1 MRQIAGAPAAAGNR
15 AAILLIRVA
24 AILNVIHASLTYYS
38 ARQRNRSGAPYMEPF
53 EREVVSD
60 LDEQTDD
67 RAESRRK
74 LPLHVRILLGL
85 FIGATLGSGARAMLG
100 PDAPALTWVVRHLA
114 EPVGQLFLR
123 ALLMTVV
130 PLVVSSLVVGVAGIG
145 DVRRLGRVGVRT
157 VGFCLVI
164 SVISV
169 GLGILLANTVR
180 PGTRLDPATRDLLM
194 AEYGDAGRQL
204 SITNEGAQQAPTNE
218 SPLMSFAR
226 TLVPANPLES
236 MARSTPDMIGIMFF
250 SIVFGAALTLVS
262 RESAAPVMAL
272 LDGVFKV
279 IAKVIDIVMKVAPVG
294 VACLLFTM
302 TARFGFGF
310 LISLGWYVVTVLA
323 GLAIHTFIVYPIA
336 LKLAAHVSPAEF
348 FKRVRTVMLTAFSTS
363 SSNATLPTALRVS
376 ELNLGVP
383 REIGAFV
390 LTVGAT
396 ANQNGTA
403 LYEGV
408 TVLFLAQLAGVD
420 LTLAQQL
427 MIVYLAVLGSVGT
440 AGVPS
445 GSTPFVV
452 AVLVTIGI
460 NPALIAI
467 ILGVDRLLDMCRTV
481 VNVVGDMTA
490 AVYVAKREGAA
501 LEI

>member
-1 MRQIAGAPAAAGNR
+1 M
-15 AAILLIRVA
+15 
-24 AILNVIHASLTYYS
+24 H
-38 ARQRNRSGAPYMEPF
+38 MEPF

-60 LDEQTDD
+60 LDEHTDD
-67 RAESRRK
+67 RAATRQRM
-74 LPLHVRILLGL
+74 PLHVRILLGL
-85 FIGATLGSGARAMLG
+85 VVGATLGSAGRAMLG
-100 PDAPALTWVVRHLA
+100 PDAPSLAWVIRHIT
-114 EPVGQLFLR
+114 EPIGQLFLR
-123 ALLMTVV
+123 SLLMTVV
-130 PLVVSSLVVGVAGIG
+130 PLVVSSLIVGVAGIG

-157 VGFCLVI
+157 VAFCLVI
-164 SVISV
+164 SLVSV

-180 PGTRLDPATRDLLM
+180 PGMRLDAETRDLLM
-194 AEYGDAGRQL
+194 AQYADASKQVA
-204 SITNEGAQQAPTNE
+204 TPVATNE

-236 MARSTPDMIGIMFF
+236 MARSTPDMLGIMFF

-262 RESAAPVMAL
+262 RESAAPVMAV
-272 LDGVFKV
+272 LDGIFKV
-279 IAKVIDIVMKVAPVG
+279 IAKVIDIVMKVAPLG

-323 GLAIHTFIVYPIA
+323 GLAIHTFVVYPIA
-336 LKLAAHVSPAEF
+336 LKLAAHVSPVAF
-348 FKRVRTVMLTAFSTS
+348 FTRVRTVMLTAFSTS

-376 ELNLGVP
+376 ETNLGVP

-408 TVLFLAQLAGVD
+408 TVLFLAQLAGVE

-427 MIVYLAVLGSVGT
+427 MIVYLAVLGSIGT

-481 VNVVGDMTA
+481 VNVVGDLTA

-501 LEI
+501 LNI

>member
-1 MRQIAGAPAAAGNR
+1 
-15 AAILLIRVA
+15 
-24 AILNVIHASLTYYS
+24 
-38 ARQRNRSGAPYMEPF
+38 MEQF

-67 RAESRRK
+67 RAAARGRV
-74 LPLHVRILLGL
+74 PLHVRILIGL
-85 FIGATLGSGARAMLG
+85 AAGAALGSAAREVLG
-100 PDAPALTWVVRHLA
+100 PDSPLLASAIRHVA

-123 ALLMTVV
+123 SLLMTVV

-145 DVRRLGRVGVRT
+145 DVRRLGRVGMRT

-164 SVISV
+164 SLVSV

-180 PGTRLDPATRDLLM
+180 PGTRLDPETRDLLM
-194 AEYGDAGRQL
+194 AEYADA
-204 SITNEGAQQAPTNE
+204 SKQAAPASSTGE
-218 SPLMSFAR
+218 SPLMSFVRA
-226 TLVPANPLES
+226 LVPANPLES

-250 SIVFGAALTLVS
+250 SIVFGAALTLVA
-262 RESAAPVMAL
+262 EETAAPVVAVL
-272 LDGVFKV
+272 EGVFKV
-279 IAKVIDIVMKVAPVG
+279 IAKVIDIVMKVAPIG

-302 TARFGFGF
+302 TARFGFAF

-336 LKLAAHVSPAEF
+336 LKLAAGVSPVEF
-348 FKRVRTVMLTAFSTS
+348 FRRIRTVMLTAFSTS

-420 LTLAQQL
+420 LTLAQQM

-467 ILGVDRLLDMCRTV
+467 IIGVDRLLDMCRTV
-481 VNVVGDMTA
+481 VNVVGDLA
-490 AVYVAKREGAA
+490 ATVYVAKKEGAT
-501 LEI
+501 LSI

>member
-1 MRQIAGAPAAAGNR
+1 MGQ
-15 AAILLIRVA
+15 
-24 AILNVIHASLTYYS
+24 
-38 ARQRNRSGAPYMEPF
+38 F
-53 EREVVSD
+53 EQEVVSD

-67 RAESRRK
+67 RAEARGK
-74 LPLHVRILLGL
+74 IPLHVRILMGL
-85 FIGATLGSGARAMLG
+85 AAGAALGSTAREVLG
-100 PDAPALTWVVRHLA
+100 PDSPLLASAIRHVA

-123 ALLMTVV
+123 SLLMTVV

-145 DVRRLGRVGVRT
+145 DVRRLGRVGLRT

-164 SVISV
+164 SIVSV

-180 PGTRLDPATRDLLM
+180 PGTRLDPETRDLLM
-194 AEYGDAGRQL
+194 AEYADA
-204 SITNEGAQQAPTNE
+204 SKQAASAPSTGE
-218 SPLMSFAR
+218 APFMSFVR
-226 TLVPANPLES
+226 MLVPANPLES

-250 SIVFGAALTLVS
+250 SIVFGAALTLVA
-262 RESAAPVMAL
+262 EETAAPVVAVL
-272 LDGVFKV
+272 EGVFKV
-279 IAKVIDIVMKVAPVG
+279 IAKVIDIVMKVAPIG

-302 TARFGFGF
+302 TARFGFAF

-336 LKLAAHVSPAEF
+336 LKLAARVSPAEF

-420 LTLAQQL
+420 LTLAQQML
-427 MIVYLAVLGSVGT
+427 IVYLAVLGSVGT

-467 ILGVDRLLDMCRTV
+467 IIGVDRLLDMCRTV
-481 VNVVGDMTA
+481 VNVVGDLA
-490 AVYVAKREGAA
+490 ATVYVAKKEGAE
-501 LEI
+501 LQI

>member
-1 MRQIAGAPAAAGNR
+1 
-15 AAILLIRVA
+15 
-24 AILNVIHASLTYYS
+24 
-38 ARQRNRSGAPYMEPF
+38 MEPF

-60 LDEQTDD
+60 LDEHTDD
-67 RAESRRK
+67 RAATRGK
-74 LPLHVRILLGL
+74 APLHVRILLGL
-85 FIGATLGSGARAMLG
+85 AVGATLGGTMRAVFG
-100 PDAPALTWVVRHLA
+100 HDAPLLEWVVRHIA

-164 SVISV
+164 SIISV

-194 AEYGDAGRQL
+194 TEYADASKQVGPPP
-204 SITNEGAQQAPTNE
+204 PTNE

-262 RESAAPVMAL
+262 RESAAPVMSVL
-272 LDGVFKV
+272 EGIFKV
-279 IAKVIDIVMKVAPVG
+279 IAKVIDIVMKVAPIG

-310 LISLGWYVVTVLA
+310 LISLGWYVMTVLA

-336 LKLAAHVSPAEF
+336 LKLAAHVSPVDF
-348 FKRVRTVMLTAFSTS
+348 FQRVRTVMLTAFSTS

-420 LTLAQQL
+420 LTLTQQL
-427 MIVYLAVLGSVGT
+427 MIVYLAVLGSIGT

-490 AVYVAKREGAA
+490 AVYVAKREGAT
-501 LEI
+501 LKV

>member
-1 MRQIAGAPAAAGNR
+1 
-15 AAILLIRVA
+15 
-24 AILNVIHASLTYYS
+24 
-38 ARQRNRSGAPYMEPF
+38 MESF

-60 LDEQTDD
+60 LDDHTDD
-67 RAESRRK
+67 RSRTRRRM
-74 LPLHVRILLGL
+74 PLHVRILLGL
-85 FIGATLGSGARAMLG
+85 ALGATLGGGARAVLG
-100 PDAPALTWVVRHLA
+100 ADAPALAWVVTHIA
-114 EPVGQLFLR
+114 EPAGQLFLR
-123 ALLMTVV
+123 SLLMTVV
-130 PLVVSSLVVGVAGIG
+130 PLVVSSLSVGVAGIG

-157 VGFCLVI
+157 VAFCLAI
-164 SVISV
+164 SIVSV
-169 GLGILLANTVR
+169 ALGILLANTVR
-180 PGTRLDPATRDLLM
+180 PGLRLDPDTRDLLM
-194 AEYGDAGRQL
+194 AQYGDA
-204 SITNEGAQQAPTNE
+204 SKQASAAPAPSNE

-250 SIVFGAALTLVS
+250 SIVFGVALTLVS
-262 RESAAPVMAL
+262 RESAAPVIAL
-272 LDGVFKV
+272 LDGIFKV
-279 IAKVIDIVMKVAPVG
+279 IAKIIDIVMKVAPLG

-310 LISLGWYVVTVLA
+310 LVSLGWYVVTVLG

-336 LKLAAHVSPAEF
+336 LKLAASVSPVEF

-376 ELNLGVP
+376 EMNLGVP

-420 LTLAQQL
+420 LTLVQQL
-427 MIVYLAVLGSVGT
+427 MIVYLAVLGSIGT

-445 GSTPFVV
+445 GSTPFVI

-481 VNVVGDMTA
+481 VNVVGDLAA
-490 AVYVAKREGAA
+490 AVYVAKREGAS
-501 LEI
+501 LSI

>member
-1 MRQIAGAPAAAGNR
+1 MRQIARAPSSSR
-15 AAILLIRVA
+15 DSPAILMIGIATLLEVRSHTCVD
-24 AILNVIHASLTYYS
+24 ILFRRGTE
-38 ARQRNRSGAPYMEPF
+38 MEPF

-67 RAESRRK
+67 RVQARRRV
-74 LPLHVRILLGL
+74 PLHVRILLGL
-85 FIGATLGSGARAMLG
+85 VIGAAAGGTARAVLGSGSG
-100 PDAPALTWVVRHLA
+100 ALAWMIA
-114 EPVGQLFLR
+114 NIADPIGQLFLR

-157 VGFCLVI
+157 VLFCLVI
-164 SVISV
+164 SIVSV
-169 GLGILLANTVR
+169 ALGILLANTIR
-180 PGTRLDPATRDLLM
+180 PGTRLDPATRDQLL
-194 AEYGDAGRQL
+194 AEYADASKQV
-204 SITNEGAQQAPTNE
+204 GAPSASTDA
-218 SPLMSFAR
+218 PLMSFVR

-236 MARSTPDMIGIMFF
+236 MARSTPDMLGIMFF
-250 SIVFGAALTLVS
+250 SIMFGAALTLVS
-262 RESAAPVMAL
+262 PESAASVVGV

-279 IAKVIDIVMKVAPVG
+279 VAKIIDIVMKVAPIG

-310 LISLGWYVVTVLA
+310 LISLAWYVVTVLG

-336 LKLAAHVSPAEF
+336 LKMAARVSPVEF

-376 ELNLGVP
+376 EANLGVP

-390 LTVGAT
+390 LTIGAT

-427 MIVYLAVLGSVGT
+427 TIVYLAVLGSIGT
-440 AGVPS
+440 AGIPS
-445 GSTPFVV
+445 GSLPFVV
-452 AVLVTIGI
+452 AVLAMVGI
-460 NPALIAI
+460 PVQLVAI
-467 ILGVDRLLDMCRTV
+467 ILGVDRLLDMSRTV
-481 VNVVGDMTA
+481 VNVVGDLTA
-490 AVYVAKREGAA
+490 TVYVAKKEGAE
-501 LEI
+501 LKI

>member
-1 MRQIAGAPAAAGNR
+1 
-15 AAILLIRVA
+15 
-24 AILNVIHASLTYYS
+24 
-38 ARQRNRSGAPYMEPF
+38 MEPF

-60 LDEQTDD
+60 LDDETDD
-67 RAESRRK
+67 RAQARRR
-74 LPLHVRILLGL
+74 LPLHARILVGL
-85 FIGATLGSGARAMLG
+85 AVGAIAGGTARAVLG
-100 PDAPALTWVVRHLA
+100 PASDTLAWTIANVA

-157 VGFCLVI
+157 VVFCLVI
-164 SVISV
+164 SIVSV
-169 GLGILLANTVR
+169 ALGILLANTIR
-180 PGTRLDPATRDLLM
+180 PGTRLDPSTRDRLL
-194 AEYGDAGRQL
+194 AEYADASRQV
-204 SITNEGAQQAPTNE
+204 AAPAA
-218 SPLMSFAR
+218 SPDSPAMSFVR

-236 MARSTPDMIGIMFF
+236 MARSTPDMLGIMFF
-250 SIVFGAALTLVS
+250 SIIFGAALTLVS
-262 RESAAPVMAL
+262 PEAAAPVIAVC
-272 LDGVFKV
+272 DGVFKV
-279 IAKVIDIVMKVAPVG
+279 VAKIIDIVMKVAPLG

-310 LISLGWYVVTVLA
+310 LISLGWYVVTVLG
-323 GLAIHTFIVYPIA
+323 GLAIHTFVVYPIA
-336 LKLAAHVSPAEF
+336 LRAAAGVSPVAF
-348 FKRVRTVMLTAFSTS
+348 FRQVRTVMLTAFSTS

-376 ELNLGVP
+376 EANLGVP

-427 MIVYLAVLGSVGT
+427 TIVYLAVLGSIGT

-445 GSTPFVV
+445 GSLPFVV
-452 AVLVTIGI
+452 AVLAMVGI
-460 NPALIAI
+460 PVQLVAI
-467 ILGVDRLLDMCRTV
+467 ILGVDRLLDMSRTV
-481 VNVVGDMTA
+481 VNVVGDLTA
-490 AVYVAKREGAA
+490 SVYVAKKEGAA
-501 LEI
+501 LKI

>member
-1 MRQIAGAPAAAGNR
+1 
-15 AAILLIRVA
+15 
-24 AILNVIHASLTYYS
+24 
-38 ARQRNRSGAPYMEPF
+38 MEPF

-67 RAESRRK
+67 RAEARRRI
-74 LPLHVRILLGL
+74 PLHVRILLGL
-85 FIGATLGSGARAMLG
+85 VVGAALGGAARAVLG
-100 PDAPALTWVVRHLA
+100 PDAPALAWVVRHIA

-123 ALLMTVV
+123 SLLMTVV
-130 PLVVSSLVVGVAGIG
+130 PLVVSSLIVGVAGIG
-145 DVRRLGRVGVRT
+145 DVRRLGRVGAAHGGVLPGHFARVGRSRASSSRT
-157 VGFCLVI
+157 RCARACGSI
-164 SVISV
+164 
-169 GLGILLANTVR
+169 
-180 PGTRLDPATRDLLM
+180 PATRDLLM
-194 AEYGDAGRQL
+194 ARVRRRVEAGGRRRRRRT
-204 SITNEGAQQAPTNE
+204 SR
-218 SPLMSFAR
+218 PLMSFVR

-262 RESAAPVMAL
+262 RESAAPVIAL

-279 IAKVIDIVMKVAPVG
+279 DREGHRHRHEGRADRRRVPAVHDDGAVRVRVSRQPRLV
-294 VACLLFTM
+294 CRDR
-302 TARFGFGF
+302 ARRARDSHVRR
-310 LISLGWYVVTVLA
+310 LSASRSSW
-323 GLAIHTFIVYPIA
+323 PPR
-336 LKLAAHVSPAEF
+336 VSPVEF
-348 FKRVRTVMLTAFSTS
+348 FRRVRTVMLTAFSTS

-376 ELNLGVP
+376 EANLGVP

-427 MIVYLAVLGSVGT
+427 MIVYLAVLGSIGT

-452 AVLVTIGI
+452 AVLATIGI
-460 NPALIAI
+460 NPRAHRDHPRRRSPARHVPDGRERGGGSDGGGVRGEEGRGDAEYLKLESKIYKLRSRLTSQ
-467 ILGVDRLLDMCRTV
+467 ILRCCYDSRTFCERRL
-481 VNVVGDMTA
+481 G
-490 AVYVAKREGAA
+490 
-501 LEI
+501 

>member
-1 MRQIAGAPAAAGNR
+1 
-15 AAILLIRVA
+15 
-24 AILNVIHASLTYYS
+24 
-38 ARQRNRSGAPYMEPF
+38 MEPF
-53 EREVVSD
+53 EQEVVSD
-60 LDEQTDD
+60 LDEHTDD
-67 RAESRRK
+67 RAATRRK
-74 LPLHVRILLGL
+74 VPLHVRILLGL
-85 FIGATLGSGARAMLG
+85 VVGATLGGVTRAVFGA
-100 PDAPALTWVVRHLA
+100 DAPALAWLVRHIA
-114 EPVGQLFLR
+114 EPIGQLFLR
-123 ALLMTVV
+123 SLLMTVV

-164 SVISV
+164 SIISV
-169 GLGILLANTVR
+169 ALGILLANTVR

-194 AEYGDAGRQL
+194 TQYADASKQVGP
-204 SITNEGAQQAPTNE
+204 QAPTNE

-262 RESAAPVMAL
+262 RESAAPVMSL
-272 LDGVFKV
+272 LEGIFKV
-279 IAKVIDIVMKVAPVG
+279 IAKVIDIVMKAAPIG

-310 LISLGWYVVTVLA
+310 LISLGWYVMTVLA

-336 LKLAAHVSPAEF
+336 LRFAAHVSPFEF
-348 FKRVRTVMLTAFSTS
+348 FRRVRTVMLTAFSTS

-420 LTLAQQL
+420 LTLTQQL

-490 AVYVAKREGAA
+490 AVYVARREGAP
-501 LEI
+501 LDI

>member
-1 MRQIAGAPAAAGNR
+1 
-15 AAILLIRVA
+15 
-24 AILNVIHASLTYYS
+24 
-38 ARQRNRSGAPYMEPF
+38 MEQF

-60 LDEQTDD
+60 LDEHTDD
-67 RAESRRK
+67 RAVARGRI
-74 LPLHVRILLGL
+74 PLHVRILLGL
-85 FIGATLGSGARAMLG
+85 AVGATLGSAARAVLG
-100 PDAPALTWVVRHLA
+100 PEAPALVWAIRHVA

-123 ALLMTVV
+123 SLLMTVV

-145 DVRRLGRVGVRT
+145 DVRRLGRVGLRT

-164 SVISV
+164 SVVSV
-169 GLGILLANTVR
+169 AIGIGIANTVR
-180 PGTRLDPATRDLLM
+180 PGMRLDPETRDLLM
-194 AEYGDAGRQL
+194 VQYADA
-204 SITNEGAQQAPTNE
+204 SKQAAPAPPTGE
-218 SPLMSFAR
+218 SPLMSFVR

-250 SIVFGAALTLVS
+250 SIVFGAALTLIAQ
-262 RESAAPVMAL
+262 ESAAPVIAV

-279 IAKVIDIVMKVAPVG
+279 VAKIIDMVMKVAPIG

-310 LISLGWYVVTVLA
+310 LISLGWYVIAVLS
-323 GLAIHTFIVYPIA
+323 GLGIHTFVVYPIA
-336 LKLAAHVSPAEF
+336 LKLAAHVSPVEF
-348 FKRVRTVMLTAFSTS
+348 FRRVRTVMLTAFSTS

-420 LTLAQQL
+420 LTIAQQL

-481 VNVVGDMTA
+481 VNVVGDLA
-490 AVYVAKREGAA
+490 ATVYVAKREGAS

>member
-1 MRQIAGAPAAAGNR
+1 
-15 AAILLIRVA
+15 
-24 AILNVIHASLTYYS
+24 
-38 ARQRNRSGAPYMEPF
+38 MEPF
-53 EREVVSD
+53 EQEVVSD

-67 RAESRRK
+67 RARARGRI
-74 LPLHVRILLGL
+74 PLHIRILLGL
-85 FIGATLGSGARAMLG
+85 LIGAVLGSAARAVLG
-100 PDAPALTWVVRHLA
+100 PNAPALAWVIAHVA

-123 ALLMTVV
+123 SLLMTVV
-130 PLVVSSLVVGVAGIG
+130 PLVVSSLIVGVAGIG
-145 DVRRLGRVGVRT
+145 DVRRLGRVGLRT
-157 VGFCLVI
+157 VVFCLVI
-164 SVISV
+164 SLISV
-169 GLGILLANTVR
+169 GLGIFLANTVR

-194 AEYGDAGRQL
+194 AQYADQ
-204 SITNEGAQQAPTNE
+204 SKQVGATAATNE
-218 SPLMSFAR
+218 SPVMSFVR

-262 RESAAPVMAL
+262 RESAAPVTSVL
-272 LDGVFKV
+272 EGVFKV
-279 IAKVIDIVMKVAPVG
+279 VAKIIDIVMKVAPVG
-294 VACLLFTM
+294 VACLLFVM

-310 LISLGWYVVTVLA
+310 LVSLGWYVVTVLA
-323 GLAIHTFIVYPIA
+323 GLAIHTFVVYAIA
-336 LKLAAHVSPAEF
+336 LKLWAHVSPVEF

-376 ELNLGVP
+376 EANLGVP

-403 LYEGV
+403 FYEGV

-427 MIVYLAVLGSVGT
+427 TIVYLAVLGSIGT

-445 GSTPFVV
+445 GSLPFVV
-452 AVLVTIGI
+452 AVLAMVGI
-460 NPALIAI
+460 PTQLIAI
-467 ILGVDRLLDMCRTV
+467 ILGVDRLLDMSRTV
-481 VNVVGDMTA
+481 VNVMGDLTA
-490 AVYVAKREGAA
+490 TVYVAKKEGAT
-501 LEI
+501 LQI